1 MDDKRDQAPV
11 VVVFSGQLRLH
22 DNPALEAAVKTGAPL
37 LLLYV
42 HDVSSKWIRGGAS
55 QWWLGHSLKA
65 LDASLHEQ
73 GHALSVRVGPVDE
86 VLGDVVRETGASDV
100 FMFADVP
107 VPDAGACRVHRFQS
121 GDLIDVGTLLN
132 KKGDPY
138 RVFTPFYREV
148 LRTCEVPR
156 PRPAPDFRSRR
167 PVYLPGPGVEAL
179 GLPMHVGWADA
190 FSERWE
196 PGERGARRRI
206 DRLETAL
213 HAYRKERDFPAKTST
228 TGLSPHLHFG
238 EVSARTVWHAVMD
251 ADLPV
256 TERDAF
262 LRQLCWREFS
272 RSLLHHFPHTV
283 SEPMNPDFERFP
295 WQVDGDL
302 YRAWCEG
309 RTGYPLVDAGM
320 RELWATGWMH
330 NRVRMV
336 AASFLVKHLRVSW
349 RQGAAWFDSTLVDAD
364 LANNTMG
371 WQCVAGCGADAAP
384 YFRVFNPTL
393 QSRKFDP
400 AGNYIRRWV
409 PELGGLPDRW
419 IHAPWEAP
427 LDVLAAAGVRP
438 GKDYPMPLVDHKQAR
453 AAALDA
459 YAMLSEPQ
467 YV

>member
-1 MDDKRDQAPV
+1 MKRVRKIREAGCSGQCKGETPRSFVRPLRNDRHLGKEMWIKMDETRDQAPV
-11 VVVFSGQLRLH
+11 VVVFCGQLRVH
-22 DNPALEAAVKTGAPL
+22 DNPALEAAVETGAPL

-42 HDVSSKWIRGGAS
+42 HDVSSDWIRGGAS

-65 LDASLHEQ
+65 LDVSLHTQ

-86 VLGDVVRETGASDV
+86 VLADVVREIGASDV
-100 FMFADVP
+100 FMFAEP
-107 VPDAGACRVHRFQS
+107 AIAGDLPCRVHRFQS

-148 LRTCEVPR
+148 LRSCEIPL
-156 PRPAPDFRSRR
+156 PRPAPDLRSRR
-167 PVYLPGPGVEAL
+167 PVHLPGPGVEAL
-179 GLPMHVGWADA
+179 GLPMHVRWAGA

-206 DRLETAL
+206 AGLEAAIY
-213 HAYRKERDFPAKTST
+213 AYQKERDLPAKASTS
-228 TGLSPHLHFG
+228 GLSPHLHFG
-238 EVSARTVWHAVMD
+238 EVSARAVWHAVMD

-256 TERDAF
+256 AERDAF

-283 SEPMNPDFERFP
+283 SESMNPDFARFP
-295 WQVDGDL
+295 WRNASDQ

-320 RELWATGWMH
+320 RELWTTGWMH

-349 RQGAAWFDSTLVDAD
+349 RQGVAWFDSTLVDAD
-364 LANNTMG
+364 LADNTMG
-371 WQCVAGCGADAAP
+371 
-384 YFRVFNPTL
+384 
-393 QSRKFDP
+393 RK
-400 AGNYIRRWV
+400 
-409 PELGGLPDRW
+409 
-419 IHAPWEAP
+419 
-427 LDVLAAAGVRP
+427 
-438 GKDYPMPLVDHKQAR
+438 
-453 AAALDA
+453 
-459 YAMLSEPQ
+459 
-467 YV
+467 